1 MKEPVWLIQ
10 SAVLAVHNM
19 MIARFGGTD
28 GIRDE
33 GLFESALARPAN
45 IYHYD
50 HNAQI
55 TQLAAAYAG
64 GIIQNHPF
72 VDGNKRTGF
81 MAAYMFLDI
90 NGSTLVADEVSATAM
105 TLSLAASE
113 INQNDYGVWLADN
126 IEKR

>member
-1 MKEPVWLIQ
+1 
-10 SAVLAVHNM
+10 M
-19 MIARFGGTD
+19 MIARYGGSA

-33 GLFESALARPAN
+33 GLLDSALARSAN
-45 IYHYD
+45 KYHYD
-50 HNAQI
+50 NHADL

-81 MAAYMFLDI
+81 IAAYIFLDI
-90 NGSTLVADEVSATAM
+90 NGSKLIADEVSATAM

-113 INQNDYGVWLADN
+113 IDAEDYGTWLADN
-126 IEKR
+126 IEMS

>member
-1 MKEPVWLIQ
+1 MKEPIWLIK

-19 MIARFGGTD
+19 MIARFGGTN
-28 GIRDE
+28 GVRDE
-33 GLFESALARPAN
+33 GLFESALARPSN

-90 NGSTLVADEVSATAM
+90 NGSTLIADEVSATTM

-113 INQNDYGVWLADN
+113 VDENDYGIWLANN
-126 IEKR
+126 IEAL

>member
-1 MKEPVWLIQ
+1 MKEPIWLIK

-19 MIARFGGTD
+19 MISRFGGTD

-45 IYHYD
+45 IYYYD
-50 HNAQI
+50 RHAEI

-81 MAAYMFLDI
+81 MAAYIFLDL
-90 NGSTLVADEVSATAM
+90 NGSTLIADEVSATAM

-113 INQNDYGVWLADN
+113 IDETDYGRWLADN
-126 IEKR
+126 IEKM

>member
-1 MKEPVWLIQ
+1 
-10 SAVLAVHNM
+10 M

-28 GIRDE
+28 GVRDE
-33 GLFESALARPAN
+33 GLFESALARPVS
-45 IYHYD
+45 IYQYD

-55 TQLAAAYAG
+55 PQLAAAYAG

-81 MAAYMFLDI
+81 MAAYIFLDI

-113 INQNDYGVWLADN
+113 IDENDYGIWLAN
-126 IEKR
+126 SIETL

>member
-1 MKEPVWLIQ
+1 MNEPIWLLE

-28 GIRDE
+28 GVRDR
-33 GLFESALARPAN
+33 GLLESALARPSN
-45 IYHYD
+45 IYQYD
-50 HNAQI
+50 HSAQI
-55 TQLAAAYAG
+55 AQLAAAYAG

-72 VDGNKRTGF
+72 FDGNKRTGF
-81 MAAYMFLDI
+81 MAAFIFLDI

-113 INQNDYGVWLADN
+113 IDEDDYGIWLATN
-126 IEKR
+126 IETL

>member
-1 MKEPVWLIQ
+1 MKEPVWLIK
-10 SAVLAVHNM
+10 SAVLAVHDL
-19 MIARFGGTD
+19 MIARFGGTA
-28 GIRDE
+28 GIRDV
-33 GLFESALARPAN
+33 GLFESALARPVS
-45 IYHYD
+45 IYQYD

-55 TQLAAAYAG
+55 PQLAAAYAG

-81 MAAYMFLDI
+81 MAAYIFLDI

-113 INQNDYGVWLADN
+113 IDENDYGIWLAN
-126 IEKR
+126 SIETL

>member
-1 MKEPVWLIQ
+1 MWLIQ
-10 SAVLAVHNM
+10 SAALAVHNM

-50 HNAQI
+50 QSVQI
-55 TQLAAAYAG
+55 AQLAAAYAG

-81 MAAYMFLDI
+81 MAAYVFLDI

-113 INQNDYGVWLADN
+113 INENDYGIWLADN